1 MIRIILSFVAMAFL
15 AGFALAQ
22 DPKRTDR
29 KPDDRPNRPAPG
41 MTADAIADSIL
52 QRMDTDKDG
61 KIGRSEARNRI
72 ADQFDAIDSNKDGFL
87 DRKELL
93 AVARRLAVAP
103 PNRRGG
109 FGPRGPFNPPVDPLD
124 FDALDKDADGRLT
137 REELRGTRFS
147 EMFDY
152 IDKNKNGKIDPD
164 EWRVYHNLKK

>member
-1 MIRIILSFVAMAFL
+1 MIRIVLSFVAMAFV
-15 AGFALAQ
+15 AGFAVAQ
-22 DPKRTDR
+22 EPKKTDR

-41 MTADAIADSIL
+41 MSAEAIADAIL
-52 QRMDTDKDG
+52 RRMDTDKDG
-61 KIGRSEARNRI
+61 KIARTEAKNRI
-72 ADQFDAIDSNKDGFL
+72 ADQFDAIDSNKNGFL

-93 AVARRLAVAP
+93 AMAKRLAVAP

-109 FGPRGPFNPPVDPLD
+109 FGPGGPFTPPVDSLD

-147 EMFDY
+147 EMFDR

-164 EWRVYHNLKK
+164 EWRDYHNLKI